1 MDNNSKNDYSDDAW
15 TKIDPNTDLKDE
27 LKKIVTEAHK
37 EPDEKKREEK
47 IKQARNMI
55 KLQLRYEELQRKL
68 YQQRKAQVRL
78 TQIFNKAINT
88 HNFVLVVAGIAIA
101 IAVILF
107 ALMVYEF
114 FHAISAE
121 AKPEERL
128 SSSIMSAVFGV
139 SGIGDIIVLMRY
151 IMNRAQRALSDMIQ
165 TMIAFLSF
173 TKQTDSLSSLIE
185 LKENDSKTSMDDL
198 LKIIAAISSAEGDSM
213 KNIEKYVDEP
223 ALFDR
228 PPPKDKE
235 PN

>member
-1 MDNNSKNDYSDDAW
+1 M
-15 TKIDPNTDLKDE
+15 IE
-27 LKKIVTEAHK
+27 LQ
-37 EPDEKKREEK
+37 R
-47 IKQARNMI
+47 
-55 KLQLRYEELQRKL
+55 RYEELQRKL

-78 TQIFNKAINT
+78 TQIFDKAVNT
-88 HNFVLVVAGIAIA
+88 HNFVLVVAVIAIA

-139 SGIGDIIVLMRY
+139 SGIGDIIILMRY

-173 TKQTDSLSSLIE
+173 TKQTDSLLLLIQSRVD
-185 LKENDSKTSMDDL
+185 DSQTSIDDL
-198 LKIIAAISSAEGDSM
+198 VKIIAAIGSAEGDTM

-223 ALFDR
+223 ALFDKSQ
-228 PPPKDKE
+228 PKNKDPKQQE
-235 PN
+235 TQN